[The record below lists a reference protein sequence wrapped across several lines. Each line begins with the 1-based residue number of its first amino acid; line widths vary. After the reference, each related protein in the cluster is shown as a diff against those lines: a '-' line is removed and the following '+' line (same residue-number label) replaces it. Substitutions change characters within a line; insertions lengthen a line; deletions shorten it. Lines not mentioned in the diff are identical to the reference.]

1 MVFCWDKAQKELRQV
16 GSEDKN
22 TALTMLMT
30 IKQESLT
37 PIVVFMFIECLLCAQ
52 YKGHKEAINELPDSK
67 L

>member
-1 MVFCWDKAQKELRQV
+1 MVFYWDETQKELRQV

-30 IKQESLT
+30 TKQESLT
-37 PIVVFMFIECLLCAQ
+37 PIMVFMFIECLLCAQ
-52 YKGHKEAINELPDSK
+52 YKGHKEAINELSDSK